1 MGYPVRYRSGARK
14 YGGGGFQNPLTVPP
28 GRGPG
33 RPANDN
39 WPKPANDNDPGAP
52 HVTPPKNPPFPGAP
66 SVEDF
71 AIQVGES
78 ILPPQIRKAY
88 EVGKAAYQVYEWYKN
103 PVAYPEVDL
112 GGEWVPVCGPKFAP
126 AYTGPYRWNASSANL
141 CGLGMQAGPTAAE
154 PVAVGHR
161 V

>member
-1 MGYPVRYRSGARK
+1 MKRGYPVRYRSGARK

-52 HVTPPKNPPFPGAP
+52 RVTPPKNPPFPGAP

-78 ILPPQIRKAY
+78 ILPPQYARLMRSAKLPIRFMS
-88 EVGKAAYQVYEWYKN
+88 GIR
-103 PVAYPEVDL
+103 
-112 GGEWVPVCGPKFAP
+112 
-126 AYTGPYRWNASSANL
+126 T
-141 CGLGMQAGPTAAE
+141 PT
-154 PVAVGHR
+154 PTPR
-161 V
+161 